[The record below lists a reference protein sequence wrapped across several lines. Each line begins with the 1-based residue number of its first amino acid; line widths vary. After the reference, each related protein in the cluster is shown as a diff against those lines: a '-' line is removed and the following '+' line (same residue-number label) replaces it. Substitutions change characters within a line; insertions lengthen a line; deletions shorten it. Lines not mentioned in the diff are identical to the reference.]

1 MDESHRI
8 TLGVIL
14 MILGVLCI
22 WLGSARVPVRGGTV
36 LKMFSSPSASRP
48 WFRWL
53 IGAALI
59 AAGVAVVFHI

>member
-22 WLGSARVPVRGGTV
+22 WVGGARVPVKGGAV

-53 IGAALI
+53 IGAALVF
-59 AAGVAVVFHI
+59 AGVAVVFHI